1 MELDHTPQLIAACRQ
16 GDERAIEQLIRQHE
30 TGVFRLALSV
40 LDDPVEANE
49 AAQES
54 FIAALKGLECYQDNS
69 TFKAWL
75 YTITL
80 NTCRSR
86 LRKRKTVEKLRQTLI
101 GIFRVQSQKQAS
113 PEETVIQNEQDAAVW
128 RALQNM
134 DEKHRLP
141 LVLRYYHDLPTAEI
155 AHILNVN
162 EGTIHSRLHNG
173 RERLRLAL
181 EPLTGDEQ

>member
-16 GDERAIEQLIRQHE
+16 GDELAIEQLVRQYE

-40 LDDPVEANE
+40 LDDPAEANE
-49 AAQES
+49 AAQEA
-54 FIAALKGLECYQDNS
+54 FIAALKALERYQDHS

-75 YTITL
+75 YTITV

-86 LRKRKTVEKLRQTLI
+86 LRKRRTVEKLKQTLI
-101 GIFRVQSQKQAS
+101 GLFRVQKHPS
-113 PEETVIQNEQDAAVW
+113 PEETVIQNEKDAALW
-128 RALQNM
+128 RALQKM

-141 LVLRYYHDLPTAEI
+141 LVLRYYHDLPIAEI
-155 AHILNVN
+155 AQILNLN
-162 EGTIHSRLHNG
+162 EGTIHSRLHHG

-181 EPLTGDEQ
+181 DELTGD

>member
-16 GDERAIEQLIRQHE
+16 GDELAIEQLVRQYE

-40 LDDPVEANE
+40 LDDPLEANE
-49 AAQES
+49 AAQDA
-54 FIAALKGLECYQDNS
+54 FISALNALERYQDNA

-101 GIFRVQSQKQAS
+101 GIFRVQSQKHAS
-113 PEETVIQNEQDAAVW
+113 PEETIIQNEKDAGLW
-128 RALQNM
+128 QALQSM

-141 LVLRYYHDLPTAEI
+141 LVLRYYHDLPITEI
-155 AHILNVN
+155 AQILNIN

-181 EPLTGDEQ
+181 EEPTGE

>member
-1 MELDHTPQLIAACRQ
+1 MELDHTSQLIAACRR
-16 GDERAIEQLIRQHE
+16 GDELAIEQLVRQYE

-49 AAQES
+49 AAQDA
-54 FIAALKGLECYQDNS
+54 FISALNALERYQDHS

-86 LRKRKTVEKLRQTLI
+86 LRKRRTVEKLRQTLI

-113 PEETVIQNEQDAAVW
+113 PEDAAIQNEKDAALW
-128 RALQNM
+128 KAIQSM

-181 EPLTGDEQ
+181 EPLTGVEK